1 MEPVTALGILSLIL
15 NIMCA
20 ALNLIRGIHLA
31 EHSLQVTFSI
41 QFESKDRRW
50 KKQIWVHIVYK
61 VIIHYVLK
69 IEVKFL
75 LLVLFFIVSWANKK
89 LALLYFFSWEAKGAA
104 GILVR
109 NGHLATRTAGHAVAL
124 GTPRVPAG
132 AGLFIQGKVWLSD
145 FKIQA
150 LFPRVELSHTLIYI
164 IQMDT
169 SLPVS
174 LSKELYHYEVD
185 LAACSSQSS
194 FLF

>member
-1 MEPVTALGILSLIL
+1 M
-15 NIMCA
+15 
-20 ALNLIRGIHLA
+20 
-31 EHSLQVTFSI
+31 
-41 QFESKDRRW
+41 
-50 KKQIWVHIVYK
+50 WVHIIYK

-89 LALLYFFSWEAKGAA
+89 LALLYLFCWEAKGAA

-109 NGHLATRTAGHAVAL
+109 NGQLATRTAGHPVAL

-132 AGLFIQGKVWLSD
+132 AGLFIPGKVWLSE

-150 LFPRVELSHTLIYI
+150 LFPLVELSHNLIYI

-185 LAACSSQSS
+185 LPACSSQSS

>member
-1 MEPVTALGILSLIL
+1 M
-15 NIMCA
+15 
-20 ALNLIRGIHLA
+20 
-31 EHSLQVTFSI
+31 
-41 QFESKDRRW
+41 
-50 KKQIWVHIVYK
+50 WVHIIYK

-69 IEVKFL
+69 IEVKLL

-89 LALLYFFSWEAKGAA
+89 LALLYLFCWEAKGAA

-109 NGHLATRTAGHAVAL
+109 NGPLATRTAGHPVAL

-132 AGLFIQGKVWLSD
+132 AGLFIPGKVWLSE

-150 LFPRVELSHTLIYI
+150 LFPLVELSHNLIYI

-185 LAACSSQSS
+185 LPACSSQSS